1 MFLRYILILIR
12 QLFMNVESD
21 SKYQMNIDEEI
32 KAVIDQL
39 QLMGFEESRIK
50 EAIESKEVLDIDT
63 LVEELLQ

>member
-1 MFLRYILILIR
+1 
-12 QLFMNVESD
+12 MNVESD